1 MYSIQY
7 VKHRIDEV
15 SLFKYQLFIFV
26 MLRISDS
33 LILVTLWWKSLFP
46 NESLSNKIRK
56 RVQIQGLVDKAKNT
70 AILEFTTCL

>member
-56 RVQIQGLVDKAKNT
+56 RVQIQGLDR
-70 AILEFTTCL
+70 

>member
-26 MLRISDS
+26 MLRIPDS
-33 LILVTLWWKSLFP
+33 LILVKLWWKSLFP

-56 RVQIQGLVDKAKNT
+56 RVQIQGLGG
-70 AILEFTTCL
+70 